1 MHVGPLE
8 VTAPK
13 RNLAGIARIWVGL
26 GGICGERRL
35 GCRRHWITGSR
46 DGSHDRVDRIL
57 VAVAVQK
64 RKVLSKRSMSV
75 DVEVEAD
82 KFRKPYEIM
91 ICGSHES
98 TRLCLIIRSHEIMHI
113 KLFL

>member
-35 GCRRHWITGSR
+35 GCRRHWITGSH
-46 DGSHDRVDRIL
+46 DGSHDRVNRIL

-64 RKVLSKRSMSV
+64 RKVLSKRSMKRWGCV
-75 DVEVEAD
+75 WML
-82 KFRKPYEIM
+82 KLKPTNFASLM
-91 ICGSHES
+91 
-98 TRLCLIIRSHEIMHI
+98 
-113 KLFL
+113 K